1 MRRGGAMYVSIRQY
15 NGRNVAE
22 FSRRAQEGFVP
33 LVRQVP
39 GFLAWYLVDGGGGA
53 LFTITLCEDQAG
65 AEASVSAAADWV
77 PANVAD
83 LVERSPAVIHGEVRA
98 QA

>member
-1 MRRGGAMYVSIRQY
+1 MYVSIRQY

-22 FSRRAQEGFVP
+22 FSRRVQEGFVP
-33 LVRQVP
+33 IVRQVP

-53 LFTITLCEDQAG
+53 LFTITICEERVG
-65 AEASVSAAADWV
+65 LEASVSAAADWV
-77 PANVAD
+77 EDNVAE
-83 LVERSPAVIHGEVRA
+83 LVEGSPAVINGEVRA